1 MTGALDN
8 ANTTPSPSEP
18 KATAHHRV
26 LMIAPTSFFADYG
39 CHVRILEETRA
50 LERLGCRVTIC
61 TYFNGRDLPG
71 VDTLRT
77 MSIPWRE
84 HYEVGSSRH
93 KIAFDALLLLRT
105 FAAMWR
111 VRPTIIHAHL
121 HEGALIGYPLARLWG
136 VPMVFDLQG
145 SASSEMVD
153 HHFLSADGPF
163 YEPMRRLERL
173 IDRLAPRIMTSSAH
187 VAELLVQEFGC
198 PPHKIDCVP
207 DFVDTDVFHPLQDPN
222 EVQRLRHAWGIPR
235 DRTVVVYLGKLATY
249 QGTDHLL
256 RAAGALCRTR
266 EDLHFVI
273 GGYPFV
279 DHYEHMA
286 RELGLCDRVTFTGR
300 VRYEEAPRL
309 LALGDIAVSPKLS
322 QTEGAGKLLNYMAMG
337 LPTVAFDTEVS
348 HEYLAEHGV
357 YARRGDDDDLARC
370 LAELADDP
378 ARRASLA
385 GALRRRAEECFSWE
399 AAGRRI
405 LDVYAQVVGSRE
417 RDR

>member
-1 MTGALDN
+1 LDIDTSN
-8 ANTTPSPSEP
+8 ASRAAP
-18 KATAHHRV
+18 KATANQRV

-61 TYFNGRDLPG
+61 TYFNGRDLPD
-71 VDTLRT
+71 VDIVRT

-145 SASSEMVD
+145 SATSEMVD
-153 HHFLSADGPF
+153 HHFLAEDGLL
-163 YEPMRRLERL
+163 YRPMWHLERL
-173 IDRLAPRIMTSSAH
+173 INHLAPRIMTSSAH
-187 VAELLVQEFGC
+187 VAELLVREFDC
-198 PPHKIDCVP
+198 PAHKIDCVP
-207 DFVDTDVFHPLQDPN
+207 DFVDTEVFCPPADAA
-222 EVQRLRHAWGIPR
+222 EVRRLRHAWGIPR
-235 DRTVVVYLGKLATY
+235 DRTVVVYLGKLAAY

-256 RAAGALCRTR
+256 QAASLLCRTR
-266 EDLHFVI
+266 SDLHFVI

-286 RELGLCDRVTFTGR
+286 RDLGIASHVTFTGR
-300 VRYEEAPRL
+300 VRYEDAPRL

-322 QTEGAGKLLNYMAMG
+322 RTEGAGKLLNYMAVG
-337 LPTVAFDTEVS
+337 LPTVAYDTEVS

-357 YARRGDDDDLARC
+357 YAQRADSQDLARR
-370 LAELADDP
+370 LAELADDAP
-378 ARRASLA
+378 RRVALGA
-385 GALRRRAEECFSWE
+385 ALRTRAERCFSSE

-405 LDVYAQVVGSRE
+405 LDIYAQVSGAR
-417 RDR
+417 R

>member
-1 MTGALDN
+1 MDN
-8 ANTTPSPSEP
+8 DLPTASRQQP
-18 KATAHHRV
+18 KATANHRV

-71 VDTLRT
+71 IETLRT

-93 KIAFDALLLLRT
+93 KIGFDALLLLRT
-105 FAAMWR
+105 FGAMWR

-121 HEGALIGYPLARLWG
+121 HEGALIGYPLARLWR

-145 SASSEMVD
+145 SATSEMVD
-153 HHFLSADGPF
+153 HHFLRADGPL
-163 YEPMRRLERL
+163 YGPMRRLERL

-187 VAELLVQEFGC
+187 VAELLVRDFGC

-207 DFVDTDVFHPLQDPN
+207 DFVDTEVFRPYDPA

-235 DRTVVVYLGKLATY
+235 DRTVVVYLGKLAAY

-256 RAAGALCRTR
+256 QAASLLCRTR
-266 EDLHFVI
+266 SDLHFVI

-286 RELGLCDRVTFTGR
+286 RDLGIASHVTFTGR
-300 VRYEEAPRL
+300 VRYEDAPRL

-322 QTEGAGKLLNYMAMG
+322 RTEGAGKLLNYMAVG
-337 LPTVAFDTEVS
+337 LPTVAYDTEVS

-357 YARRGDDDDLARC
+357 YAQRADSQDLARR
-370 LAELADDP
+370 LAELADDAP
-378 ARRASLA
+378 RRVALGA
-385 GALRRRAEECFSWE
+385 ALRTRAERCFSSE

-405 LDVYAQVVGSRE
+405 LDIYAQVSGAR
-417 RDR
+417 R